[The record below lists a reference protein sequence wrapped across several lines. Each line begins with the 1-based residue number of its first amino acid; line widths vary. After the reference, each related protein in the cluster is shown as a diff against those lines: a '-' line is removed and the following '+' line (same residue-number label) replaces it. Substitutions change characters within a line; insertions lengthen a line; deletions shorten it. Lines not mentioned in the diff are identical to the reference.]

1 MNEEILMIKY
11 VATNRRAMSMEEQSV
26 QSTMLIPL
34 YGRMIAGKRFPDI
47 LWDTTAE
54 RICESV
60 NYDFSG
66 ISKTYGSEYASLTC
80 LIRAARMDE
89 YARAYIASYP
99 CGVVINL
106 GSGLD
111 DTFTRIDNGHIRW
124 YNLDLPD
131 AAAYRERFIKPTQ
144 RCQNIAKSMFDFSWL
159 DCVESPPGDSVL
171 VLAAGLFFYFDETKI
186 RELVAKLCESFPH
199 GELFFDA
206 CSRRGVKI
214 ANKMVEKAGNSSAEM
229 KFWVD
234 KASSLKTWSPK
245 IAQAVSYP
253 FFSGRYKDKRL
264 TAFTRLIM
272 WGADFLKRTKFVS
285 VKW

>member
-1 MNEEILMIKY
+1 
-11 VATNRRAMSMEEQSV
+11 MEEHSV

-47 LWDTTAE
+47 LRDTAAE

-60 NYDFSG
+60 EFDFSG
-66 ISKTYGSEYASLTC
+66 IAKTYGSEYASLTC

-89 YARAYIASYP
+89 HARAYIAAQPY
-99 CGVVINL
+99 GVVINL

-111 DTFTRIDNGHIRW
+111 DTFTRVDNGRVRW

-131 AAAYRERFIKPTQ
+131 AAAYRERFIKPTE

-159 DCVESPPGDSVL
+159 DGVEPPLGGSVL
-171 VLAAGLFFYFDETKI
+171 VLAAGLFFYFDEAEI
-186 RELVAKLCESFPH
+186 RELAAKLCDSFPH

-206 CSRRGVKI
+206 CSRSGMKI
-214 ANKMVEKAGNSSAEM
+214 ANKMVKKTGNSGAEM

-234 KASSLKTWSPK
+234 RASSLKTWSPK
-245 IAQAVSYP
+245 ITQAVSYP

-264 TAFTRLIM
+264 LAFTRLIM